1 MMNRYKVTR
10 THYNN
15 HLKSM
20 VGAGQIV
27 ELDKGYADEHRDTFV
42 PLVSSEERVYEDNLS
57 KGERKK
63 KETF

>member
-1 MMNRYKVTR
+1 MNRYKVAR

-15 HLKSM
+15 HLGRM
-20 VGAGQIV
+20 VGEGQVV
-27 ELDKGYADEHRDTFV
+27 ELDKGYADGHRDAFV

-63 KETF
+63 KEAF